1 MDNTS
6 IYSLLAGVSGLLLGI
21 LVVVVVWVKMRNRI
35 RDLEAVLEKGQ
46 AQSATSKNLWEKAE
60 EKLNQENRVLI
71 AKVYQLE
78 SEKEHL
84 ITDNSDLKLRN
95 LELDQ
100 LLKEGQPVIHSLK
113 MKLIEANNTIVR
125 YKARLGLKS

>member
-1 MDNTS
+1 MDKTS
-6 IYSLLAGVSGLLLGI
+6 IYSLFAGVSGLLLGI
-21 LVVVVVWVKMRNRI
+21 LLAVVVWVKKRNRI
-35 RDLEAVLEKGQ
+35 RDLVAILEKGQ
-46 AQSATSKNLWEKAE
+46 AQSATSKNLWEIAE
-60 EKLNQENRVLI
+60 ERLNQENRVLV

-78 SEKEHL
+78 SEKENL
-84 ITDNSDLKLRN
+84 ISENSVLKLRN
-95 LELDQ
+95 QELDQ